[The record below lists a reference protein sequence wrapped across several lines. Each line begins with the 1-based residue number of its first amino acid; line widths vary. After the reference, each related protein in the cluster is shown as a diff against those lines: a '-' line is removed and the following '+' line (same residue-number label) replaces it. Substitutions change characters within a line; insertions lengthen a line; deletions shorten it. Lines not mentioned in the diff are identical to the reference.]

1 MRKVKYENET
11 DFTKKLRSLRTY
23 CPFAYKDLRF
33 RIPREELFS
42 TNEGIHIV
50 NLPTSKEFEFL
61 YGKIR
66 FIYEVKEQT
75 VIIHDIEPA
84 DFLLSG
90 FNSSL
95 QVYRGMYFR
104 NDKDKFKID
113 LMFKMEE
120 KNE

>member
-61 YGKIR
+61 YGK
-66 FIYEVKEQT
+66 EQT

-120 KNE
+120 RNE